1 MAYTFNMIKIKV
13 YKMNLKL
20 IIISMLIILMIISIF
35 MYNVSK
41 AQTGKTVELPIIMYH
56 SVLKSRS
63 GDYIVHPSELEND
76 LKYIKENGYETVVMA
91 DLINFVYEGVE
102 LPEKPIMITFDDGYY
117 NNLGYAVPLLQKYGM
132 KAVI

>member
-41 AQTGKTVELPIIMYH
+41 AQTGETVELPIIMYH

-63 GDYIVHPSELEND
+63 GDYIVHPSEWL
-76 LKYIKENGYETVVMA
+76 
-91 DLINFVYEGVE
+91 
-102 LPEKPIMITFDDGYY
+102 
-117 NNLGYAVPLLQKYGM
+117 
-132 KAVI
+132 